1 MYYLCIITF
10 INMDAYNTAIKY
22 IKDTFGENEATY
34 LSYNGRKKT
43 SEGT

>member
-1 MYYLCIITF
+1 
-10 INMDAYNTAIKY
+10 MDAYNTAIKY
-22 IKDTFGENEATY
+22 LKDTFGENEATY